1 MRFSC
6 FIISG
11 WLSFLSTLFQ
21 CFSGSLA
28 TNRIHWPKLC
38 SSSHFSWWMPP
49 VMSHEPSV
57 SPCFPYLFHVKNES
71 SPVIKM
77 QSSLWIIWFSPLKTM
92 VLGCMYIYIYN
103 YIQFLAAI
111 HQTIETQTSKIP
123 NKYQKF
129 ISHWHQIGHL
139 FNHSTAHLLLQQAAA
154 SVSKSKGGKEWC
166 QAEPCTERCLPSIS
180 IRAMA

>member
-1 MRFSC
+1 M
-6 FIISG
+6 
-11 WLSFLSTLFQ
+11 
-21 CFSGSLA
+21 
-28 TNRIHWPKLC
+28 NH
-38 SSSHFSWWMPP
+38 
-49 VMSHEPSV
+49 
-57 SPCFPYLFHVKNES
+57 
-71 SPVIKM
+71 
-77 QSSLWIIWFSPLKTM
+77 M
-92 VLGCMYIYIYN
+92 VLAIKNHGSRLYVYIYIYN

-129 ISHWHQIGHL
+129 ISRWHQIGHL